1 MSMKLDG
8 KLFISGKV
16 RTITGLLIGGADVGL
31 EIGGLD
37 RIVVRNP
44 VDDRPYIP
52 GSSLKGKMRSL
63 VERRLGLEPNKE
75 IRAQEPKVRIH
86 ECGAERKDGEDWTKY
101 AEEYEECDVCK
112 VFGVAGEIPF
122 ATPTRLQVRDVA
134 LSTESAKAWD
144 EGKVETDLPYTEVK
158 WEAAI
163 DRITAAAVPRQFE
176 RVPSSVVFEPMQLVF
191 NFYEGDDLRL
201 LRRVFEAMELV
212 QDDYLGGM
220 GSRGY
225 GEIAF
230 EELTLT
236 LKTGDYYEDPQ
247 TSPAQTIREGISL
260 KELREEERAI
270 VSEIEEVLG
279 GD

>member
-1 MSMKLDG
+1 MDSIKLQG
-8 KLFISGKV
+8 KLIISGLV
-16 RTITGLLIGGADVGL
+16 RAKTGLHIGGASTGL
-31 EIGGLD
+31 EIGGID
-37 RIVVRNP
+37 NIVVRNP
-44 VDDRPYIP
+44 VDDHPYIP

-63 VERRLGLEPNKE
+63 MERRLGLGLNRP
-75 IRAQEPKVRIH
+75 IGPHVRIH
-86 ECGAERKDGEDWTKY
+86 ECADAAQY
-101 AEEYEECDVCK
+101 AECDVCK
-112 VFGVAGEIPF
+112 VFGVAGEKEF
-122 ATPTRLQVRDVA
+122 ATPTRLFVRDVA
-134 LSTESAKAWD
+134 LSDDDVKRLAELDTE
-144 EGKVETDLPYTEVK
+144 LPYTEVK

-163 DRITAAAVPRQFE
+163 DRITSAAVPRQFE
-176 RVPSSVVFEPMQLVF
+176 RVPAGVAFGPMQLVF

-230 EELTLT
+230 EELSLT

-247 TSPAQTIREGISL
+247 TSPAKVICEGISL
-260 KELREEERAI
+260 ETLREEEAAI
-270 VSEIEEVLG
+270 VGEIEQALG